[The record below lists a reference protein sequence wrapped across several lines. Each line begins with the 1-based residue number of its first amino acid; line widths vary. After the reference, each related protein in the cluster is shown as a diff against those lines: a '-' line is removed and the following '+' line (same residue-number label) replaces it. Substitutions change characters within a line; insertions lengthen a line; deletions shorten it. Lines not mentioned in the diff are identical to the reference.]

1 MPSITKQVWEILD
14 NDVTIKQDLERGI
27 INVSALAEYLRI
39 TYGIDGS
46 PDSVISA
53 IRRYKGDVG
62 VQNDFARIQ
71 SALSLAVVSTKT
83 GLSLLTLRVT
93 PATAKYVSQIV
104 QHEHFIKH
112 DIFRL
117 VKTRNGV
124 QVVVDRDTV
133 LAVKQ
138 AVPQTA
144 LDEHRE
150 GLVEI
155 AIRLTQDGWSTKGVL
170 SRIAN
175 ELSSQGIN
183 IEMVFS
189 VYPTISIFL
198 DQKDLVRAHEAI
210 MRISGK

>member
-62 VQNDFARIQ
+62 VQNDYARIQ
-71 SALSLAVVSTKT
+71 AALSSAVVSTKT
-83 GLSLLTLRVT
+83 GLNLLTLRIT

-117 VKTRNGV
+117 VKTRTGV

-133 LAVKQ
+133 AAVKQ
-138 AVPQTA
+138 VVPQTA
-144 LDEHRE
+144 LDGHRS

-198 DQKDLVRAHEAI
+198 DEKDLVRSHEAI